1 MSPAPPSPFLSLT
14 ESSDMSTLP
23 AGLELRPL
31 YIPTSIDSPDAAEFR
46 EMARVRNLVYREIA
60 GHDDHS
66 MTADE
71 LLAIYRPIAAQK
83 RLVWITLLDGEV
95 VGRVGLDL
103 PQEEGARTGFWLI
116 ELRRSAWGRGIGR
129 AAHELLERTAREHG
143 RTILQ
148 SWAEHPATDGP
159 QLDAPT
165 GFGRI
170 PLDRAARFFL
180 AAGYTLEQI
189 VRQSRLELDGIEP
202 HLRSLLAGAEEAATG
217 YRVIQWT
224 LPTPPEF
231 VDAFAY
237 MKSRMIT
244 DAPAAGLDYD
254 EEVWDAARVAD
265 WERRYTDADRHVL
278 VTVAQHV
285 DSGELAAF
293 NELSIGKDRTAVTH
307 QEDTLVVASHRGHR
321 LGMLVKCAALL
332 AWRQAVPESP
342 RVMTWNAEEN
352 RPMLSINETIGFVP
366 MSYEGAWQKVP
377 G

>member
-1 MSPAPPSPFLSLT
+1 
-14 ESSDMSTLP
+14 MSTLP

-31 YIPTSIDSPDAAEFR
+31 YIPASIDSPDAAEFR

-66 MTADE
+66 MPADE

-129 AAHELLERTAREHG
+129 AAHDLLERTAREHG

-293 NELSIGKDRTAVTH
+293 NELSIGKDRAAVTH

-321 LGMLVKCAALL
+321 LGMLVKCAGLL

>member
-1 MSPAPPSPFLSLT
+1 
-14 ESSDMSTLP
+14 
-23 AGLELRPL
+23 
-31 YIPTSIDSPDAAEFR
+31 
-46 EMARVRNLVYREIA
+46 
-60 GHDDHS
+60 
-66 MTADE
+66 
-71 LLAIYRPIAAQK
+71 
-83 RLVWITLLDGEV
+83 

-103 PQEEGARTGFWLI
+103 PQEDGARTGFWLI

-129 AAHELLERTAREHG
+129 AADDLIERTAREHG

-148 SWAEHPATDGP
+148 SWAEHPAVDGP

-170 PLDRAARFFL
+170 PLDRSARFYL

-189 VRQSRLELDGIEP
+189 VRQSRLEL
-202 HLRSLLAGAEEAATG
+202 AGAEPRLRALLTDAEAAASG
-217 YRVIQWT
+217 YRIIQWT

-244 DAPAAGLDYD
+244 DAPSAGLDHD

-265 WERRYTDADRHVL
+265 WERSYTDADRHLL

-293 NELSIGKDRTAVTH
+293 NELVVGKDRTAVTH

-321 LGMLVKCAALL
+321 LGMLVKCAGLL
-332 AWRQAVPESP
+332 AWRESVPESP
-342 RVMTWNAEEN
+342 RVMTYNAEEN
-352 RPMLSINETIGFVP
+352 RPMLSINETIGFAP
-366 MSYEGAWQKVP
+366 LAYEGAWQKVLA
-377 G
+377 

>member
-1 MSPAPPSPFLSLT
+1 MT
-14 ESSDMSTLP
+14 TLP

-31 YIPTSIDSPDAAEFR
+31 PLPASIDAPDARDFR
-46 EMARVRNLVYREIA
+46 EMARMRNLVYAEIA
-60 GHDDHS
+60 GHDDHA
-66 MTADE
+66 MPADE
-71 LLAIYRPIAAQK
+71 LLALYRPIAAQL
-83 RLVWITLLDGEV
+83 RLLWIAVLDGEV

-103 PQEEGARTGFWLI
+103 PQEAGARTGFWLI

-129 AAHELLERTAREHG
+129 AAHELIERTAREHG

-148 SWAEHPATDGP
+148 SWAEHPAADGP
-159 QLDAPT
+159 HLEAPT
-165 GFGRI
+165 GFGSI
-170 PLDRAARFFL
+170 PLDRAARFYL
-180 AAGYTLEQI
+180 DAGYTLEQI
-189 VRQSRLELDGIEP
+189 VRQSRLDLADSEA
-202 HLRSLLAGAEEAATG
+202 HLRTLLTEAESAATG

-254 EEVWDAARVAD
+254 EEIWDAARVTD
-265 WERRYTDADRHVL
+265 WERRYTEADRHVL
-278 VTVAQHV
+278 VTIAQQV

-321 LGMLVKCAALL
+321 LGMLVKCAGLL
-332 AWRQAVPESP
+332 AWREAIPESP
-342 RVMTWNAEEN
+342 RVLTWNAEEN
-352 RPMLSINETIGFVP
+352 RPMLSINEAIGFVP
-366 MSYEGAWQKVP
+366 MSYEGAWQKVLD
-377 G
+377 

>member
-1 MSPAPPSPFLSLT
+1 
-14 ESSDMSTLP
+14 MSTLP

-31 YIPTSIDSPDAAEFR
+31 RIPASIDSPDAADFR
-46 EMARVRNLVYREIA
+46 EMSRVRNLVYREIA
-60 GHDDHS
+60 GHDDHA
-66 MTADE
+66 MPADE
-71 LLAIYRPIAAQK
+71 LLPVYRPTAAQI
-83 RLVWITLLDGEV
+83 RLAWIALWDGEV

-103 PQEEGARTGFWLI
+103 PQEDGARTGFWLI
-116 ELRRSAWGRGIGR
+116 ELRRGAWGRGIGR
-129 AAHELLERTAREHG
+129 AAHDLIERTAREHG

-159 QLDAPT
+159 HLDAPT

-170 PLDRAARFFL
+170 PLDRAAQFYL
-180 AAGYTLEQI
+180 DAGYTLEQI
-189 VRQSRLELDGIEP
+189 VRQSRLDLAGAEP
-202 HLRSLLAGAEEAATG
+202 HLRALLTEAEAAASG

-254 EEVWDAARVAD
+254 EEIWDAARVAE
-265 WERRYTDADRHVL
+265 WERTYSDADRHLL

-293 NELSIGKDRTAVTH
+293 NELVVGKDRTAVTH

-321 LGMLVKCAALL
+321 LGMLVKCAGLL
-332 AWRQAVPESP
+332 AWREAVPESP
-342 RVMTWNAEEN
+342 RVMTYNAEEN
-352 RPMLSINETIGFVP
+352 RPMLSINETIGFAP
-366 MSYEGAWQKVP
+366 IAYEGAWQKVL